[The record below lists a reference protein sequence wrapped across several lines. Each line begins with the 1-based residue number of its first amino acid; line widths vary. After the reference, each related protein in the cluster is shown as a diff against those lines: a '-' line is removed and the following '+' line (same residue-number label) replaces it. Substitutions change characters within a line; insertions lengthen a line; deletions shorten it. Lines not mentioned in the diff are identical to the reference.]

1 MIEKNKCIVIENS
14 DLDGDINRL
23 YRTIIA
29 NPDKFFLLSTDLDL
43 PLFKMFDKIAKNVED
58 TSELT
63 SARIAYEIDFDLETQ
78 LIIGES
84 DNSQTVAKL
93 SDLLELL
100 EYNDD
105 MMLARDD
112 YHVVIDDSKVDKNVP
127 NDQNIAS
134 KSVSKLFQQAI
145 FLHLDLDIKCKSEI
159 SKALIKERFRQNYQV
174 LRAQIDKQKNFLS
187 EKMDRGE
194 LGEFS
199 APRVKNMLES
209 FDKMIEEFEKARYRP
224 IRIAAMG
231 TKKAGKSVVINSI
244 LKKDYAPTSS
254 QLPTPNTI
262 RYIPVDKDSMLV
274 LEYKGKQMTFVD
286 AKNLRDYIGK
296 EFEEAQS
303 KTGEGSGLEDMV
315 IYYPSDELTGFE
327 IWDTPGP
334 NFAGAGE
341 EHHKIAEECIR
352 NADICIFVMN
362 YSNHLTDDEV
372 EFLQKIRDYFEL
384 NDKFYSLF
392 ITVNRIDEI
401 YASEDEKSV
410 NRAIDYI
417 RGRLEDLNYKNIT
430 MFATS
435 ALQSFYLDAV
445 LKQIEEDGIELDEK
459 DGKPLLNN
467 SILGKLGKNHSD
479 QISKTRRIFLKNAI
493 NNLEEFL
500 GIEEPTVDVLDAFS
514 GIPQL
519 KRHAL
524 YIGYEKVDSEII
536 NSVISKCEMQ
546 FAMIKN
552 SFQISELM
560 RLSEED
566 RARLGELKA
575 IVSRLRDHVSKIVRD
590 ISSPTDRDIEKKIR
604 KEIQASVENL
614 KSQALRDAP
623 ARYRAAVNNG
633 TVTESDL
640 EQLSRGIRTE
650 NIKKIFKNVSDSVIA
665 INNRSAES
673 SVKMIGDIGGN
684 IAAMVEGKIQRAQV
698 QIQDAIENAKRE
710 SEVDGSTIVSEFI
723 KQFEVPQFPTSLS
736 QVSYISKNL
745 TEGTN
750 IDGLK
755 KLAATSTG
763 VRQESRTRIV
773 TRKRESR
780 GILEDIQSFFGRQ
793 FYEDVEE
800 NYSVAVEF
808 KSPAKF
814 KENILKK
821 LESDIERDIE
831 ASHRQMENEIQ
842 DEVDKI
848 ISDIDQQCRDIGDSY
863 SSLFSSFADDIDI
876 VMGET
881 SKHEEMLNADIALF
895 EEIRKNLEPF
905 FADWYNILGKKVG
918 A

>member
-1 MIEKNKCIVIENS
+1 M
-14 DLDGDINRL
+14 
-23 YRTIIA
+23 
-29 NPDKFFLLSTDLDL
+29 
-43 PLFKMFDKIAKNVED
+43 
-58 TSELT
+58 
-63 SARIAYEIDFDLETQ
+63 
-78 LIIGES
+78 
-84 DNSQTVAKL
+84 
-93 SDLLELL
+93 
-100 EYNDD
+100 
-105 MMLARDD
+105 
-112 YHVVIDDSKVDKNVP
+112 
-127 NDQNIAS
+127 
-134 KSVSKLFQQAI
+134 
-145 FLHLDLDIKCKSEI
+145 
-159 SKALIKERFRQNYQV
+159 
-174 LRAQIDKQKNFLS
+174 
-187 EKMDRGE
+187 
-194 LGEFS
+194 
-199 APRVKNMLES
+199 
-209 FDKMIEEFEKARYRP
+209 
-224 IRIAAMG
+224 
-231 TKKAGKSVVINSI
+231 
-244 LKKDYAPTSS
+244 
-254 QLPTPNTI
+254 
-262 RYIPVDKDSMLV
+262 
-274 LEYKGKQMTFVD
+274 
-286 AKNLRDYIGK
+286 
-296 EFEEAQS
+296 
-303 KTGEGSGLEDMV
+303 
-315 IYYPSDELTGFE
+315 
-327 IWDTPGP
+327 
-334 NFAGAGE
+334 
-341 EHHKIAEECIR
+341 
-352 NADICIFVMN
+352 
-362 YSNHLTDDEV
+362 
-372 EFLQKIRDYFEL
+372 
-384 NDKFYSLF
+384 
-392 ITVNRIDEI
+392 
-401 YASEDEKSV
+401 
-410 NRAIDYI
+410 
-417 RGRLEDLNYKNIT
+417 
-430 MFATS
+430 
-435 ALQSFYLDAV
+435 
-445 LKQIEEDGIELDEK
+445 
-459 DGKPLLNN
+459 
-467 SILGKLGKNHSD
+467 
-479 QISKTRRIFLKNAI
+479 
-493 NNLEEFL
+493 
-500 GIEEPTVDVLDAFS
+500 
-514 GIPQL
+514 
-519 KRHAL
+519 
-524 YIGYEKVDSEII
+524 
-536 NSVISKCEMQ
+536 
-546 FAMIKN
+546 
-552 SFQISELM
+552 
-560 RLSEED
+560 
-566 RARLGELKA
+566 
-575 IVSRLRDHVSKIVRD
+575 
-590 ISSPTDRDIEKKIR
+590 
-604 KEIQASVENL
+604 

-684 IAAMVEGKIQRAQV
+684 TASMVEGKIQRAQV

-755 KLAATSTG
+755 KLASTSTG